1 MPCLLWLSN
10 ILKMFKVSYKK
21 KSFIKNLLFILLPVV
36 IYFIPAVV
44 TISDYNVNWDEPVH
58 FVRGQAYLRIF
69 LTGEKNY
76 KNLPHLEK
84 FHKYLED
91 RDNRQYINLPRYS
104 IYQNNAFDG
113 DYFLKSDYGH
123 PALNGIAAAFTNY
136 IFYQQLGLI
145 GDVESYHFFII
156 SVSLLL
162 VILIIKFALEEYGLV
177 AAITALIAL
186 STYPLFIAESHN
198 NIKDPIVTA
207 FLTFTLYA
215 FYRGIKDDSFKW
227 VIFSSIFA
235 GFSLATKLNIIFL
248 PLIIF
253 PWLIARNLQNL
264 KTLRLMRRFD
274 VHLLVSFLL
283 YPLIMFAIFFLSWPF
298 LWENTTTN
306 IGKMLQFYREIGSGV
321 SGQFFNSYAIQWIF
335 YTSPIPTLFL
345 TGVGIISTFL
355 LFKREKNKTSLFLL
369 LWFLFPILRVTF
381 STVGIYGG
389 VRQIMEYLPSMAL
402 LSGLGAQQLFNLI
415 RDKFNIQKKYMLLF
429 TVFYI
434 LLILAIF
441 TPTIYRLIK
450 IHPNQNLYF
459 NELIGGLSGAVK
471 KNFPDWHSTLG
482 NPYLQGVHWLNL
494 HAEKDAK
501 LTLALGTMTNIP
513 SIKLREDIRYDNSQE
528 SVVWREGEYIM
539 GLTHYGF
546 PLPYYSASY
555 PERYLVPVH
564 EVKVEGIPIVRIW
577 KNDPAHTKLGFLRE
591 KELIPKTE
599 RKGYELFV
607 DLEKEV
613 FLTRIELTFEPNLCR
628 EENDSLYTSLDG
640 VNWKREPEGLL
651 DVQIPLIKKNTALG
665 KIVHLIAAQPARY
678 LKIECYGNLKVFSLR
693 DVFP

>member
-1 MPCLLWLSN
+1 MSE
-10 ILKMFKVSYKK
+10 VSYKQN
-21 KSFIKNLLFILLPVV
+21 SFKKNLLFILLPVV
-36 IYFIPAVV
+36 IYFIPAVA

-91 RDNRQYINLPRYS
+91 RDNRQYGNLPRYS
-104 IYQNNAFDG
+104 VYQNNAFDG
-113 DYFLKSDYGH
+113 DYFLKNDYGH
-123 PALNGIAAAFTNY
+123 PALNGIIAAFTNF

-162 VILIIKFALEEYGLV
+162 LILIVKLALEEYGVV
-177 AAITALIAL
+177 AAITALLTL

-198 NIKDPIVTA
+198 NIKDPVVAA
-207 FLTFTLYA
+207 FLSFTLYG
-215 FYRGIKDDSFKW
+215 FYRGIKDNSYKW
-227 VIFSSIFA
+227 IIFSSIFA

-248 PLIIF
+248 PFIIF
-253 PWLIARNLQNL
+253 PWLIAVNLQNL
-264 KTLRLMRRFD
+264 KTLRFIRRTN
-274 VHLLVSFLL
+274 VRLLVSFLL
-283 YPLIMFAIFFLSWPF
+283 YPFIMFSIFFLSWPF

-306 IGKMLQFYREIGSGV
+306 IGKMLQFYREIGSSA
-321 SGQFFNSYAIQWIF
+321 SGQFFNSYAIQWIL
-335 YTSPIPTLFL
+335 YTSPIPVLFL
-345 TGVGIISTFL
+345 TGAGIISAFF
-355 LFKREKNKTSLFLL
+355 LFKREKNKTTLLLL
-369 LWFLFPILRVTF
+369 LWFLLPILRVTF

-389 VRQIMEYLPSMAL
+389 VRQIMEYLPPMAL

-415 RDKFNIQKKYMLLF
+415 RDKFNIQKKYILRF

-434 LLILAIF
+434 LLVLVIF
-441 TPTIYRLIK
+441 IPIAYRIIK

-459 NELIGGLSGAVK
+459 NELIGGLSGAAK

-494 HAEKDAK
+494 HAEKDTK

-546 PLPYYSASY
+546 PLPYYDAFY
-555 PERYLVPVH
+555 PERYLIPVH
-564 EVKVEGIPIVRIW
+564 EVKVEGIPILRIW
-577 KNDPAHTKLGFLRE
+577 KNDLAHTKSGFVNE
-591 KELIPKTE
+591 KELIAKTE
-599 RKGYELFV
+599 EREYGLFV

-613 FLTRIELTFEPNLCR
+613 FLTRIEFTFGPNLCR
-628 EENDSLYTSLDG
+628 EGNDFLYTSLDG

-651 DVQIPLIKKNTALG
+651 DVQIPRIKKNTASG
-665 KIVHLIAAQPARY
+665 KIIHLIAAQPARY
-678 LKIECYGNLKVFSLR
+678 LKIECYGSLKVFSLR